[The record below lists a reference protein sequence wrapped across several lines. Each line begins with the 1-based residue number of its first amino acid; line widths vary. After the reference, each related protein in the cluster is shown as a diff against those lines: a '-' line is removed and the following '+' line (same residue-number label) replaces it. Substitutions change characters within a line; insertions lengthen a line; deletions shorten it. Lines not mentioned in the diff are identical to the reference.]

1 MKHRCRSIVVAAAV
15 LLATACTADDVTT
28 SDSSATPSSEAPV
41 APPTLSDAFLTV
53 QNVLDGRTVLL
64 SDGAQVRVAGLAAAE
79 ECWAGAATTFAKK
92 FLQDKAVR
100 ISAVDR
106 AIADAS
112 PLRLKDGTDY
122 AEMAV
127 RQGIMRTDSPDDRT
141 LIDAEAEAAKSEL
154 GLWGAP
160 CRGQA
165 KNAPHGC
172 DVRYRLTH
180 QTANGFRAEVT
191 ISNTGLSPITAWTLR
206 WTFAEGQVV
215 AEARNAVVSQS
226 GLRASA
232 ANVPES
238 ATIPVGR
245 SQLVVLTGMQL
256 SENPAPRSFTLNDQP
271 CTVR

>member
-1 MKHRCRSIVVAAAV
+1 MAAAV
-15 LLATACTADDVTT
+15 LLATACTAEDVTT
-28 SDSSATPSSEAPV
+28 SDSSATPSPEAPV

-100 ISAVDR
+100 INAVDR

-165 KNAPHGC
+165 KSAPHGC

-215 AEARNAVVSQS
+215 AEARNAVVNQS

>member
-1 MKHRCRSIVVAAAV
+1 MVAAAV

-28 SDSSATPSSEAPV
+28 PDGSTPPSSAAPV
-41 APPTLSDAFLTV
+41 APPTLSDAFVTV
-53 QNVLDGRTVLL
+53 RDVLDGRTVLL
-64 SDGAQVRVAGLAAAE
+64 SDGAQVRVEGLAAPE

-100 ISAVDR
+100 IDPVDR
-106 AIADAS
+106 VVADAS
-112 PLRLKDGTDY
+112 ALRLKDGTDY
-122 AEMAV
+122 AVMAV
-127 RQGIMRTDSPDDRT
+127 RQGIMRTDSPDDRA

-165 KNAPHGC
+165 KDSPHGC
-172 DVRYRLTH
+172 DIRYRLTH

-206 WTFAEGQVV
+206 WTFADGQVV

-226 GLRASA
+226 GSRVSA
-232 ANVPES
+232 TNVPES

-245 SQLVVLTGMQL
+245 SQLVVVTGMQL
-256 SENPAPRSFTLNDQP
+256 SDNPAPRSFTLNDQP